1 MYINFEAGKKSTITD
16 MKNSLEECNSR
27 FEQADVRID
36 ELENRSV
43 EMISLKNRKKM
54 QNNEQSHETPI
65 KHTDFWESGM
75 GQKEYLFQEI
85 IAQIPQI

>member
-1 MYINFEAGKKSTITD
+1 MSPNREYQIHINFEAGEKSTITD

-43 EMISLKNRKKM
+43 EMIRSK
-54 QNNEQSHETPI
+54 E
-65 KHTDFWESGM
+65 
-75 GQKEYLFQEI
+75 QKENAEK
-85 IAQIPQI
+85 